1 MEHKYDLSDLITATV
16 EQKPNDFEDVF
27 KSLMVNKLNDAI
39 DARKIEI
46 AQNMFNG
53 QVTDEE

>member
-1 MEHKYDLSDLITATV
+1 MEHKYDLSDLITATI